1 VLAGGGV
8 RAHNVAQLVEATHCT
23 QVHMTAFS
31 ARIDASTSASCL
43 SFEEVPGSPA
53 ESYEQVD
60 PEVVRRMRETLDAIT
75 TAA

>member
-1 VLAGGGV
+1 
-8 RAHNVAQLVEATHCT
+8 
-23 QVHMTAFS
+23 MTAFS
-31 ARIDASTSASCL
+31 ARIDASTPASCL